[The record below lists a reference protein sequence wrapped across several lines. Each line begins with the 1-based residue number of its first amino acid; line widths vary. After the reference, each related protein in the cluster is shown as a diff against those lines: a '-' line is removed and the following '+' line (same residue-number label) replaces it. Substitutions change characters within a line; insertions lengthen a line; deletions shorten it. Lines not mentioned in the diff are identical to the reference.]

1 MIRAMPER
9 KRFLL
14 LMSSLRLLRHN
25 IIATY
30 ESIVLGTAAREGRV
44 FTSEKIDLNIFI
56 DKSNQVHNFGII

>member
-1 MIRAMPER
+1 MN
-9 KRFLL
+9 KCKD
-14 LMSSLRLLRHN
+14 N